1 VGLFGTAPAKRARLL
16 RASGFRVTSRTQETI
31 RVLASARQDWQSD
44 AWGYRDMIGELRFG
58 LQFRS
63 RAVSRVKYFAAQVM
77 PEEDEP
83 LPLDS
88 DKGVKVPAA
97 LRAAAEEELARLPL
111 DQGYG
116 FLGVLDENFG
126 VTGEGWL
133 HGYKDGGEERWEIHS
148 VDEVRAGSDG
158 RVSLRPYGE
167 ASYKIV
173 DTNSE
178 EMLRLW
184 IPHPRY
190 KVLADSPMKSLLNV
204 CEEIVLAG
212 QEMRSASR
220 SRSATNGILLVP
232 DGLTLLNA
240 LKNDGSLVEDDAF
253 MAELTATLLAPI
265 SNEGDPGQVAPAV
278 IQGEGDQLDK
288 VRHIRFE
295 RETSSDLLGRIDK
308 GLERLA
314 RGLDIPPEVV
324 SGMGQAN
331 HWSAWQIDASTYR
344 YHIDPAVRIIADSLT
359 EGFLRPA
366 LLARGF
372 TPAQVKLVQV
382 WYDAGNITENPNR
395 GQDAKDAYDRGAIG
409 FSALRQALG
418 FNEADA
424 PSDDE
429 ILQMVALKIGID
441 PATSALLM
449 AQLFG
454 GGKIDVTPP
463 QPAPQQVPS
472 QRADQPE
479 EPKGITGP
487 GETPPDDGAPAA
499 GPPSGFGKAL
509 LAAVLSGGE
518 PELPVSTPPAEDWVV
533 DERGGR
539 TLLEIDRALRDRIQE
554 AADAAMTRAL
564 EKAGARVRSKAQK
577 DKALAA
583 SIQMAAV
590 DSLHLTATLGRE
602 TVLALGTS
610 ERELLDGAFAAL
622 EEKVRAWMLSAIE
635 AAISAVLKMLRAKP
649 DSPRGRRVAERLRN
663 SMTARADSGWAFL
676 LAELN
681 RRAEHLLFN
690 PEPEKPDEG
699 EFTPGSLVPLG
710 LVRGALALVGGT
722 ADGSGGVDDD
732 GRAASGVRPVG
743 GIGLGQEVTDALVD
757 EGAAELGFEWVY
769 GVTPRGA
776 HFPPHVEL
784 DGERFGSWADAKLKP
799 SDKYAWV
806 GSVYR
811 PGDHIGCGCDTL
823 PVWAIPKQAEVLHDR
838 LAVDTPGMAEVR
850 ALAEADDDAG
860 RSGTTAQATRDQR
873 DRILNLRKRFI
884 EQGAN

>member
-1 VGLFGTAPAKRARLL
+1 MGLFGNAPPKRARVL
-16 RASGFRVTSRTQETI
+16 RASGFRVTSRTQETV
-31 RVLASARQDWQSD
+31 RVLASARQDWQGD

-63 RAVSRVKYFAAQVM
+63 RAVSRVKYFVAQVQ

-83 LPLDS
+83 LPLDG
-88 DKGVKVPAA
+88 KGVTIPAA
-97 LRAAAEEELARLPL
+97 LRKAAEEELARLPL

-158 RVSLRPYGE
+158 RVSLRPYGD

-173 DTNSE
+173 DTRQE

-184 IPHPRY
+184 VPHPRF
-190 KVLADSPMKSLLNV
+190 KILADSPMRSLLNV

-240 LKNDGSLVEDDAF
+240 LKNDGELVQDDDF

-278 IQGEGDQLDK
+278 LQGEGDMLDK
-288 VRHIRFE
+288 VRHIKFE
-295 RETSSDLLGRIDK
+295 RETSADLLGRIDK

-366 LLARGF
+366 LRARGF
-372 TPAQVKLVQV
+372 TAEQVKLVQV

-418 FNEADA
+418 FNDADA

-429 ILQMVALKIGID
+429 VLQMVALKIGID

-463 QPAPQQVPS
+463 APAPQQVPS

-479 EPKGITGP
+479 DQKAITAP
-487 GETPPDDGAPAA
+487 GQAPPDNGAPPEPVQSSA
-499 GPPSGFGKAL
+499 FTKTL
-509 LAAVLSGGE
+509 LAAVLGTQE
-518 PELPVSTPPAEDWVV
+518 PATPPEDEWVV

-539 TLLEIDRALRDRIQE
+539 TLLDIDRALRDRIQE
-554 AADAAMTRAL
+554 AADAAMSRAL
-564 EKAGARVRSKAQK
+564 EKAGARMRSKAQK
-577 DKALAA
+577 DKGLAA
-583 SIQMAAV
+583 SIQLANV
-590 DSLHLTATLGRE
+590 DSVHLVATLGRE

-622 EEKVRAWMLSAIE
+622 EEKVRGWTLSAIE
-635 AAISAVLKMLRAKP
+635 AAIVAVLKMLRAKP
-649 DSPRGRRVAERLRN
+649 DSPRGRRIAERLRN
-663 SMTARADSGWAFL
+663 SMSARVDTGWAFL
-676 LAELN
+676 LNGLN
-681 RRAEHLLFN
+681 RQAERKLFN
-690 PEPEKPDEG
+690 PAPDKPDEG
-699 EFTPGSLVPLG
+699 EFSPGSLVPLG
-710 LVRGALALVGGT
+710 LVRGALAIIGGT
-722 ADGSGGVDDD
+722 RDGSGGVDDD
-732 GRAASGVRPVG
+732 GQSATGVTPVG
-743 GIGLGQEVTDALVD
+743 GIGLGQEVTDSLVD

-776 HFPPHVEL
+776 HFEPHVEL
-784 DGERFGSWADAKLKP
+784 DGERFGTWADDRLKP
-799 SDKYAWV
+799 GAQYGWV
-806 GSVYR
+806 GPVYR
-811 PGDHIGCGCDTL
+811 PGDHIGCACDTL
-823 PVWAIPKQAEVLHDR
+823 PVWAIPIQAAVLNDR

-850 ALAEADDDAG
+850 RLAETDDAAG

-884 EQGAN
+884 EQGAK

>member
-1 VGLFGTAPAKRARLL
+1 MGLFGKDAPAARRGRVL
-16 RASGFRVTSRTQETI
+16 RASGFRITSSTQETV
-31 RVLASARQDWQSD
+31 RVLASARQDWQGD

-83 LPLDS
+83 IPLNT

-126 VTGEGWL
+126 VTGEAWL
-133 HGYKDGGEERWEIHS
+133 HGKMDGGEEKWEIHS

-158 RVSLRPYGE
+158 RVSLRPYGN
-167 ASYKIV
+167 ASYDIV
-173 DTNSE
+173 DTNRE
-178 EMLRLW
+178 EMLRMW
-184 IPHPRY
+184 VPHPRY
-190 KVLADSPMKSLLNV
+190 KILADSPMRSLLNV

-220 SRSATNGILLVP
+220 SRSATNGILLIP

-240 LKNDGSLVEDDAF
+240 LKNDTSLVEDDDF

-278 IQGEGDQLDK
+278 IQGEAEMLDK

-295 RETSSDLLGRIDK
+295 RETSGDLLGRIDK

-324 SGMGQAN
+324 SGLGQAN

-372 TPAQVKLVQV
+372 TREQVKLVQV

-409 FSALRQALG
+409 FAALRQALG
-418 FNEADA
+418 FNDADA

-429 ILQMVALKIGID
+429 VLQMVALKIGID
-441 PATSALLM
+441 PGTSALLM

-463 QPAPQQVPS
+463 KPEVQQVPS
-472 QRADQPE
+472 QRTDQEPE
-479 EPKGITGP
+479 QRKGITAP
-487 GETPPDDGAPAA
+487 GETPPDNGTPEQPVQA
-499 GPPSGFGKAL
+499 SGFGKAL
-509 LAAVLSGGE
+509 LAAVLNAGE
-518 PELPVSTPPAEDWVV
+518 PETAPVEEWIV

-554 AADAAMTRAL
+554 AADAAMSRAL
-564 EKAGARVRSKAQK
+564 EKAGARIKSKANK
-577 DKALAA
+577 NKALAA
-583 SIQMAAV
+583 VLADADVWHAGQAA
-590 DSLHLTATLGRE
+590 GRQA
-602 TVLALGTS
+602 VLALGIS
-610 ERELLDGAFAAL
+610 ERELLEGAFAAL
-622 EEKVRAWMLSAIE
+622 EEKVRGWVLAAIE
-635 AAISAVLKMLRAKP
+635 AAIAAVLKMLRAKP
-649 DSPRGRRVAERLRN
+649 DSPRGRRVAERLRQ
-663 SMTARADSGWAFL
+663 SMAARADSGWAFL
-676 LAELN
+676 LNGLN
-681 RRAEHLLFN
+681 RQAERRLFH
-690 PEPEKPDEG
+690 PEPDIPDEG

-710 LVRGALALVGGT
+710 LVRGALAIIGGT

-732 GRAASGVRPVG
+732 GRAATGDRPVG

-799 SDKYAWV
+799 TAQYAWV

-811 PGDHIGCGCDTL
+811 PGDHVGCGCDTL

-850 ALAEADDDAG
+850 ALAEADDAAG
-860 RSGTTAQATRDQR
+860 RTGTTAQETRDQR
-873 DRILNLRKRFI
+873 DRILKLRKRFI
-884 EQGAN
+884 EQGAQ